1 MSNQSSSDQW
11 EELRKPFKS
20 STNMAG
26 KLEALQAERQ
36 LIQQGDAAAVEKL
49 HQQGKLTARERL
61 NKLLDKGSLQELDAW
76 HRPYETGFP
85 VGEENGRGDGVVVGH
100 GLVHKRPVTVYAQDA
115 AVMDGTMGTVHARK
129 INMVM
134 RNALESRTPIVGIFD
149 SPGIRAQDAIQY
161 PPFYSTDTMAWFQTT
176 ASGVIPKI
184 SLVMGP
190 CTGEMAIVAAMA
202 DFVFMVRNTSYM
214 HLASPPAG
222 MTGKDIGDAWNV
234 HARVTGVC
242 DVFAETEEECLQK
255 CHELLDLLP
264 QNNTQKPPVIDNGDD
279 PDRREEELLEL
290 VPADSSKPYNMYKL
304 ISLIVDDGL
313 FFEVKR
319 YWARN
324 LIIGLARLGGQTV
337 GLLANNPQDRAG
349 CMTLDAADKL
359 SRFVRF
365 CDAFNIPLIWLCDTP
380 AFLPAVEEEVRG
392 LIRHGCG
399 VLQANTEATV
409 PRVTVSIRKRY
420 GGGGLAMPGQM
431 MMGDL
436 HVAWPTF
443 EPGLMGAA
451 GAVAI
456 IYGRELKAIADE
468 AQRKEQEKKRIA
480 EMERGL
486 DMLIREAVQDFI
498 DPRDTR
504 AYLIKALRWLGDRQ
518 QRWPGDNQGQLPL
531 RKHENFRV

>member
-1 MSNQSSSDQW
+1 MTTQPSSERW
-11 EELRKPFKS
+11 EELRKTFKTS
-20 STNMAG
+20 RSMAA
-26 KLEALQAERQ
+26 KLDVLSQERK
-36 LIQQGDAAAVEKL
+36 LIQQGDPAAVEKL
-49 HQQGKLTARERL
+49 HQQGKQTARERL
-61 NKLLDKGSLQELDAW
+61 SKLLDRGSLQELDSW

-85 VGEENGRGDGVVVGH
+85 IGEENGRGDGVVVGH
-100 GLVHKRPVTVYAQDA
+100 GLAHSCPVTVYAQDA
-115 AVMDGTMGTVHARK
+115 SVMDGTMGTVHARK

-134 RNALESRTPIVGIFD
+134 RNALEARTPIVGIFD

-161 PPFYSTDTMAWFQTT
+161 PAFYGTETMSWFQTT

-190 CTGEMAIVAAMA
+190 CTGEMALVAAMA
-202 DFVFMVRNTSYM
+202 DFVFMVRDTSYM
-214 HLASPPAG
+214 HLAPPPEG
-222 MTGKDIGDAWNV
+222 LTGKDIGDAWNV

-242 DVFAETEEECLQK
+242 DVFAENEDDCLQK
-255 CHELLDLLP
+255 CRDLLGLLP
-264 QNNTQKPPVIDNGDD
+264 RNNTQKPPVVDTGDD
-279 PDRREEELLEL
+279 PDASGRAEELLEL
-290 VPADSSKPYNMYKL
+290 APVDSNKPYNMYKL
-304 ISLIVDDGL
+304 ISLIVDNGF

-319 YWARN
+319 YWAKN
-324 LIIGLARLGGQTV
+324 LITGLARLGGQTV

-468 AQRKEQEKKRIA
+468 AKRKEQEKKRIA

-504 AYLIKALRWLGDRQ
+504 AYLVKALRWLGDRQ
-518 QRWPGDNQGQLPL
+518 QQLPE